1 MATKKE
7 SQSSGFSI
15 DDMIN
20 AEFTDMQDL
29 SKEDDS
35 VKEWIDSGNYS
46 LNYICSKNF
55 YNAYPI
61 GQITAFYGQS
71 GTGKSMLPAIAAKD
85 PKIDRVIVLD
95 SEGGGTGKS
104 LFQFIGADLSKI
116 RYATVQTLDSYKIN
130 KENGKIEEVADK
142 DVPAK
147 LDTPSSIYHMG
158 LILTLKKLLYAL
170 EYNHAKEKVLIII
183 DSLSNMKSVRASLLG
198 GEDMGKTNK
207 LLNVLFSSLDNTL
220 KNTNSTILFANK
232 VYTDLNNPYNVEG
245 VIAGGQSVIYNPSL
259 MIGLTTLQDN
269 PEVSDADLKSEK
281 ERRKTGLG
289 NSLKT
294 VRARIKKSRFG
305 TEGRNA
311 WVVLDSTYGLTRY
324 SGLFQLLCDFGVC
337 VKNGTRYSIPGV
349 IVNEKGEDVSFY
361 KKDFI
366 ETFRAKEDEYIPK
379 LQEKMNAVEE
389 KLKQKAMNLEVND
402 LDEVVEGDD
411 EISSVDLMNMMEAE
425 KEMDAPQPE

>member
-1 MATKKE
+1 
-7 SQSSGFSI
+7 
-15 DDMIN
+15 
-20 AEFTDMQDL
+20 
-29 SKEDDS
+29 
-35 VKEWIDSGNYS
+35 
-46 LNYICSKNF
+46 
-55 YNAYPI
+55 
-61 GQITAFYGQS
+61 
-71 GTGKSMLPAIAAKD
+71 MLPAIAAKD

-232 VYTDLNNPYNVEG
+232 VYTDLNNPYNIEG

-349 IVNEKGEDVSFY
+349 IVNEKDEDVSFY

-366 ETFRAKEDEYIPK
+366 ETFRAKENEYIPK

-402 LDEVVEGDD
+402 LDEVAEGDD

>member
-1 MATKKE
+1 
-7 SQSSGFSI
+7 
-15 DDMIN
+15 
-20 AEFTDMQDL
+20 
-29 SKEDDS
+29 
-35 VKEWIDSGNYS
+35 
-46 LNYICSKNF
+46 
-55 YNAYPI
+55 
-61 GQITAFYGQS
+61 
-71 GTGKSMLPAIAAKD
+71 
-85 PKIDRVIVLD
+85 
-95 SEGGGTGKS
+95 

-116 RYATVQTLDSYKIN
+116 RYTTVQTLDSWKIN
-130 KENGKIEEVADK
+130 KENGKIEEVSDK
-142 DVPAK
+142 EVPAK

-158 LILTLKKLLYAL
+158 LILILKKLLYAL
-170 EYNHAKEKVLIII
+170 EYNHSKERVLIIV
-183 DSLSNMKSVRASLLG
+183 DSLSNMKSVRSSLLG

-232 VYTDLNNPYNVEG
+232 VYTDLNNPYNTEG

-269 PEVSDADLKSEK
+269 PEISDAELKEEK

-311 WVVLDSTYGLTRY
+311 WIVLDSTYGMTRY
-324 SGLFQLLCDFGVC
+324 SGLFNLLCDFGLC

-349 IVNEKGEDVSFY
+349 FVNEKGEDVSFY

-366 ETFRAKEDEYIPK
+366 EVFRKNEKEYIVK
-379 LQEKMNAVEE
+379 LQEKMEGIEE

-402 LDEVVEGDD
+402 LDEVSEEDS
-411 EISSVDLMNMMEAE
+411 EISNVEMMNMMEAE
-425 KEMDAPQPE
+425 REMDAPTE

>member
-7 SQSSGFSI
+7 QSSDFSI
-15 DDMIN
+15 DDLIN
-20 AEFTDMQDL
+20 SEFTDMQDL
-29 SKEDDS
+29 SKEDDT
-35 VKEWIDSGNYS
+35 VKEWIDSGNYA
-46 LNYICSKNF
+46 LNYICSRNF
-55 YNAYPI
+55 NHGYPI

-71 GTGKSMLPAIAAKD
+71 GTGKSMLPAIASKD
-85 PKIDRVIVLD
+85 PKIDKVIVLD
-95 SEGGGTGKS
+95 SEGGGTGRS

-116 RYATVQTLDSYKIN
+116 RYTTVQTLDSWKIN
-130 KENGKIEEVADK
+130 KENGKIEEVSDK
-142 DVPAK
+142 EVPAK

-158 LILTLKKLLYAL
+158 LILILKKLLYAL
-170 EYNHAKEKVLIII
+170 EYNHSKERVLIIV
-183 DSLSNMKSVRASLLG
+183 DSLSNMKSVRSSLLG

-232 VYTDLNNPYNVEG
+232 VYTDLNNPYNTEG

-269 PEVSDADLKSEK
+269 PEISDAELKEEK

-311 WVVLDSTYGLTRY
+311 WIVLDSTYGMTRY
-324 SGLFQLLCDFGVC
+324 SGLFNLLCDFGLC

-349 IVNEKGEDVSFY
+349 FVNEKGEDVSFY

-366 ETFRAKEDEYIPK
+366 EVFRKNEKEYIVK
-379 LQEKMNAVEE
+379 LQEKMEGIEE

-402 LDEVVEGDD
+402 LDEVSEEDS
-411 EISSVDLMNMMEAE
+411 EISNVEMMNMMEAE
-425 KEMDAPQPE
+425 REMDAPTE

>member
-7 SQSSGFSI
+7 NQQISCI
-15 DDMIN
+15 DDIIN
-20 AEFTDMQDL
+20 SEFTDMQDL
-29 SKEDDS
+29 SKEDDT
-35 VKEWIDSGNYS
+35 VREWIDSGNYA
-46 LNYICSKNF
+46 LNYVCSKNF
-55 YNAYPI
+55 KNGYPI

-71 GTGKSMLPAIAAKD
+71 GTGKSMLPAIASKD

-95 SEGGGTGKS
+95 SEGGGTGRS

-116 RYATVQTLDSYKIN
+116 RYTTVQTLDSYKIN
-130 KENGKIEEVADK
+130 KETGKIEEVSDK
-142 DVPAK
+142 EIPAK

-158 LILTLKKLLYAL
+158 LILILKKLLYAL
-170 EYNHAKEKVLIII
+170 EYNHSKEKVLIII

-232 VYTDLNNPYNVEG
+232 VYTDLNNAYNTEG

-269 PEVSDADLKSEK
+269 PEISDAELKTEK

-324 SGLFQLLCDFGVC
+324 SGLFNLLCDFGLC
-337 VKNGTRYSIPGV
+337 IKNGSRYSIPGV
-349 IVNEKGEDVSFY
+349 IVDNKGEPVSFY

-366 ETFRAKEDEYIPK
+366 EVFKEKENEYISL
-379 LQEKMNAVEE
+379 LQEKMNEAEE

-402 LDEVVEGDD
+402 LDEVTEEDG
-411 EISSVDLMNMMEAE
+411 EISNVEMMNMMEAE
-425 KEMDAPQPE
+425 KEMDSAQTE